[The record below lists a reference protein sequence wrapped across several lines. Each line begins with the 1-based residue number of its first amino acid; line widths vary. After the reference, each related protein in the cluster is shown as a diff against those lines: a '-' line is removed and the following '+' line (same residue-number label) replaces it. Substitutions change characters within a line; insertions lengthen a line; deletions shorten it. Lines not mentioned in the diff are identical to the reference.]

1 MKSITFKRRVIKTE
15 EVFELVVLNLK
26 DNEKYLEL
34 KDSVTIENVI
44 RWAKSDNQKD
54 QEELNNFIWTNQ
66 WLGDSIGDEYG
77 ECYDAQ
83 VEEIFDI
90 AETKVN

>member
-15 EVFELVVLNLK
+15 EVFELVVLNLE
-26 DNEKYLEL
+26 DNEKYLEVE
-34 KDSVTIENVI
+34 DSVTIEDVI
-44 RWAKSDNQKD
+44 RWARSDNQKD
-54 QEELNNFIWTNQ
+54 QEELNNFIWVNQ
-66 WLGDSIGDEYG
+66 CYGDSISDEYG

>member
-1 MKSITFKRRVIKTE
+1 MTIK
-15 EVFELVVLNLK
+15 
-26 DNEKYLEL
+26 D
-34 KDSVTIENVI
+34 VI

-54 QEELNNFIWTNQ
+54 QEELNNFIWANQ

>member
-1 MKSITFKRRVIKTE
+1 MKSITFTRRVIKTE
-15 EVFELVVLNLK
+15 EVFELVVLNLE
-26 DNEKYLEL
+26 DNERYLEL
-34 KDSVTIENVI
+34 EGNATIEDVI
-44 RWAKSDNQKD
+44 RWARSDKQKD

-66 WLGDSIGDEYG
+66 CYGDSIGDEYG